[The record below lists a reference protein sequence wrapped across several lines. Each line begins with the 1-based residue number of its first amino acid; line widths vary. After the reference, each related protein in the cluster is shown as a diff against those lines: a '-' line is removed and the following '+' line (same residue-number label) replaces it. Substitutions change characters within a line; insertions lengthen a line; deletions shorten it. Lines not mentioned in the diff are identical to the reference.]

1 MSKSEL
7 MTLPQYLVLPFSLFQ
22 GLSSVTVHVVQE
34 TDLCDCD
41 AHVGNSLGRS
51 LEISAFRELS

>member
-1 MSKSEL
+1 

-22 GLSSVTVHVVQE
+22 RLSSVTVHVVQE

-51 LEISAFRELS
+51 LEISAFRELR